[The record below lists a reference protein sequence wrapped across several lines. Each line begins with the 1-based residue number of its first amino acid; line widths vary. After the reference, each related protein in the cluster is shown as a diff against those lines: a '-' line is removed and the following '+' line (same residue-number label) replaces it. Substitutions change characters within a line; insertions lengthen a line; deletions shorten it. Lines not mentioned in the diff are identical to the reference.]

1 MNTFYLIAIKNSK
14 TTKLEE
20 KYTELRKEIYV
31 ENLYRTHKHKEQNHD
46 RKSKLK
52 KKHREFKI
60 IQANK
65 KYFDTVKVESINT
78 RLKYHHHFPKTAF
91 CENEKKKKKHYI

>member
-1 MNTFYLIAIKNSK
+1 MWK
-14 TTKLEE
+14 TS
-20 KYTELRKEIYV
+20 TELINIRNRIMTEKA
-31 ENLYRTHKHKEQNHD
+31 
-46 RKSKLK
+46 SLK

-91 CENEKKKKKHYI
+91 CENEKKKKKALHLKTQ

>member
-1 MNTFYLIAIKNSK
+1 MWK
-14 TTKLEE
+14 TS
-20 KYTELRKEIYV
+20 TELINIRNRIMTEKA
-31 ENLYRTHKHKEQNHD
+31 
-46 RKSKLK
+46 SLK

-91 CENEKKKKKHYI
+91 CENGKKKKKSITFKNSVRGNKINSKTEGQT

>member
-1 MNTFYLIAIKNSK
+1 MWKTSKELINIRNRIM
-14 TTKLEE
+14 TE
-20 KYTELRKEIYV
+20 KA
-31 ENLYRTHKHKEQNHD
+31 
-46 RKSKLK
+46 SLK
-52 KKHREFKI
+52 KNREFKI